1 MGKKYI
7 YIWIGLQVMETDKF
21 EDLQGEWPVVGPG
34 ELVVWVQSKG
44 WLVKTQEEPMF
55 YFDLECMIKLTSQS
69 EGS

>member
-1 MGKKYI
+1 
-7 YIWIGLQVMETDKF
+7 METDKF